1 METWMKVLAAIGIV
15 MMIGL
20 MWTRGRHILQN
31 APKGSSKD
39 WLSALIPL
47 LIVIAFVYFLLQSV

>member
-15 MMIGL
+15 MMIVL
-20 MWTRGRHILQN
+20 MWTRGRHIMQN

-39 WLSALIPL
+39 WMGALIPL
-47 LIVIAFVYFLLQSV
+47 LIVVAFVYFLLQSV